1 LELYMS
7 IQSQIMKCLQD
18 GASAENG
25 YINPNFLSAVSA
37 LLEVYY
43 GLSDDG
49 VDRWIYDMHSA

>member
-1 LELYMS
+1 MS